1 MPPFP
6 PALAA
11 VAVGASLLLPFGL
24 RRYGLRIAPLRLR
37 RRPVRTDFGI
47 LGRLPAGAPA
57 TDEDDSLAED
67 TSISA
72 GPIGPTHDAAT
83 DAVVAD
89 VARDAVACDA
99 LGQALTSSTVPH
111 AVSDALADS
120 VVADVPA
127 GAISSAGLPGS
138 FEIAARHVRSEPIVP
153 LTRLPLRSH
162 AKRVAWPLRL
172 EPPCDDSNPERRY
185 RLLVELAAA
194 PGGDAEPTLIAAY
207 REEDATGR
215 AVVLRC
221 LKQVRSEAALA
232 LFAEALTKGTD
243 EERAIAVDALASN
256 ETRDVLAAALSDRV
270 DAIAARAALA
280 YVGSRNRAD
289 YAAALAPFLE
299 RARIET
305 LLALLAGYVE

>member
-24 RRYGLRIAPLRLR
+24 RHYGLRIAPPRFR

-47 LGRLPAGAPA
+47 LGRLPVDAPT
-57 TDEDDSLAED
+57 TDEADSLAED
-67 TSISA
+67 AYGSA
-72 GPIGPTHDAAT
+72 RPFGPTRDAAA
-83 DAVVAD
+83 DALVAD
-89 VARDAVACDA
+89 VAANA
-99 LGQALTSSTVPH
+99 
-111 AVSDALADS
+111 AVSDVVTHPIVSDAVSHAVLDTLADS
-120 VVADVPA
+120 VVSDVSA
-127 GAISSAGLPGS
+127 GALAPVGLPGS
-138 FEIAARHVRSEPIVP
+138 FDVAASHVRSERIVP
-153 LTRLPLRSH
+153 LTRLPLRRH

-185 RLLVELAAA
+185 RLLVELATA
-194 PGGDAEPTLIAAY
+194 PGADAEPILIAAY

-215 AVVLRC
+215 AVALRC
-221 LKQVRSEAALA
+221 LKQVRSEATLA

-256 ETRDVLAAALSDRV
+256 GTRDVLAAALSDRV